1 MLSFEHH
8 NAAAFERV
16 YFFSFE
22 LYTHRK
28 YIMELTMF
36 GIFKPKMHI
45 DRLASDRIDG
55 TYSRL
60 RWQLFISIFVGY
72 AGYYLVRKNF
82 SLAMPYL
89 IDQGFSRGDL
99 GVALA
104 AVSIAYGLSKFLMGS
119 VSDRS
124 NPRYFLSVGLLM
136 SAAVMFCFGFM
147 PWATESI
154 AAMFILL
161 FLNGWFQGMGWPAC
175 GRTMVHWWSRKE
187 RGELV
192 SVWNVAHNVGGG
204 LIGPLFLLG
213 LWAFNDDW
221 RSAFYVPA
229 IFATLVAVFI
239 WATLRDTPQS
249 CGLPAIEE
257 YKNDYP
263 DDYDKSHET
272 EMTAKEI
279 FFKYVFN
286 NKLLW
291 SIAIANAFV
300 YLIRYGVLD
309 WAPVYLKEAKD
320 FTVDKSSWAYFL
332 YEWAGIP
339 GTLLCG
345 WVSDK
350 VFKGRRAPAGILFMV
365 LVTIAVLVYW
375 FNPAGNPT
383 VDMIALV
390 AIGFLIYGPVMLIGL
405 YALELVPKKA
415 AGTAAGLT
423 GLFGYLGGA
432 VTANIILGYTVDH
445 FGWDGGFMILV
456 VSCILSILCLMY
468 AFIGESNYHKAKEK
482 KQIPQV

>member
-1 MLSFEHH
+1 
-8 NAAAFERV
+8 
-16 YFFSFE
+16 
-22 LYTHRK
+22 
-28 YIMELTMF
+28 MF
-36 GIFKPKMHI
+36 GVFKPKAHI
-45 DRLASDRIDG
+45 AQLPTGEISS
-55 TYSRL
+55 TYKRL
-60 RWQLFISIFVGY
+60 RWQLFLGIFFGY

-89 IDQGFSRGDL
+89 IEQGYSRGDL

-124 NPRYFLSVGLLM
+124 NPRYFLSAGLVM
-136 SAAVMFCFGFM
+136 SALVMFCFGFM
-147 PWATESI
+147 PWATGSI
-154 AAMFILL
+154 TAMFILL

-187 RGELV
+187 RGEIV

-221 RSAFYVPA
+221 RTAFYVPA
-229 IFATLVAVFI
+229 FFALLVAFFV
-239 WATLRDTPQS
+239 WLTVRDTPQS
-249 CGLPAIEE
+249 CGLPPIEE
-257 YKNDYP
+257 FKNDYP
-263 DDYDKSHET
+263 DDYDSAYET

-279 FFKYVFN
+279 FFKYVFS

-309 WAPVYLKEAKD
+309 WAPVYLKEAKE

-345 WVSDK
+345 WISDK
-350 VFKGRRAPAGILFMV
+350 LFKGKRAPAGILFMA

-405 YALELVPKKA
+405 YALELAPKKA

-432 VTANIILGYTVDH
+432 VAANALLGYTVDH

-456 VSCILSILCLMY
+456 TSCVISIVCLTY
-468 AFIGESNYHKAKEK
+468 ALIGEQKHHKEK
-482 KQIPQV
+482 IKKESHMA